1 MYGLGKELLARAAL
15 SGQENRASFWAAILA
30 MRTASPM
37 AGEMPMMSWNLKWA
51 SLPIMLLTR
60 L

>member
-1 MYGLGKELLARAAL
+1 MPVPL
-15 SGQENRASFWAAILA
+15 SPDRKTEASFWAAILA